1 MGLRPAPANESAC
14 HPERSE
20 GSAVPARSEPM
31 QILRFAQN
39 DRCLFDFRISSFDFP
54 IMDNLVIETPEQ
66 IPLEFP
72 LAGIGSR
79 FLALAL
85 DTFFQ
90 IAAGAVLGGMAF
102 ALGLRGS
109 GMRVQGAW
117 TAALIVLLLF
127 VLQSGYFAIFEAVW
141 NGQTPGK
148 RLTHLR
154 VIQDSGRPITV
165 FEAVARNFLR
175 LVDSVP
181 GLYGVAIISA
191 LLSSRSKRLG
201 DFVAGT
207 VVVHEK
213 APLLDA
219 PLRWDSAASSVS
231 ARYDVSHLTPEEFQL
246 IEAFLLRRK
255 ELAEAIRRDAA
266 GSIVRRLSARLHLGP
281 EDEQEP
287 EPLLEALV
295 VAYRARARYR

>member
-1 MGLRPAPANESAC
+1 MNFPVSIFE
-14 HPERSE
+14 
-20 GSAVPARSEPM
+20 
-31 QILRFAQN
+31 
-39 DRCLFDFRISSFDFP
+39 FRISSFEFP
-54 IMDNLVIETPEQ
+54 IMDNQVIETPEQ

-85 DTFFQ
+85 DTCFQ
-90 IAAGAVLGGMAF
+90 IAAGAVLGGMAY

-109 GMRVQGAW
+109 QKPVQGAW

-127 VLQSGYFAIFEAVW
+127 VLQSGYFAIFEAIW

-175 LVDSVP
+175 LIDSIP
-181 GLYGVAIISA
+181 GLYGVAIICA
-191 LLSSRSKRLG
+191 LLSARSKRLG

-213 APLLDA
+213 SPLLEA
-219 PLRWDSAASSVS
+219 ALRWDSAASSGS
-231 ARYDVSHLTPEEFQL
+231 ARYDVSRLTPEEFQL

-255 ELAEAIRRDAA
+255 ELAEGIRRDAA
-266 GSIVRRLSARLHLGP
+266 RRIARRLSARLELTP
-281 EDEQEP
+281 EDEREP

-295 VAYRARARYR
+295 IAYRARARYR

>member
-1 MGLRPAPANESAC
+1 
-14 HPERSE
+14 
-20 GSAVPARSEPM
+20 
-31 QILRFAQN
+31 
-39 DRCLFDFRISSFDFP
+39 
-54 IMDNLVIETPEQ
+54 MDNLVIETPEQ

-79 FLALAL
+79 FLAIAL
-85 DTFFQ
+85 DTCFQ
-90 IAAGAVLGGMAF
+90 IAGWALLGWMAY

-109 GMRVQGAW
+109 HRPVHGAW

-127 VLQSGYFAIFEAVW
+127 VLQFGYFAIFEAIW

-148 RLTHLR
+148 RLMHLR

-165 FEAVARNFLR
+165 FEAVARNLLR
-175 LVDSVP
+175 IIDSIP

-191 LLSSRSKRLG
+191 LLSAKSQRLG

-213 APLLDA
+213 PPLLEA
-219 PLRWDSAASSVS
+219 GLRWDSAASSRSV
-231 ARYDVSHLTPEEFQL
+231 RYDVSRLTPEEFQL

-255 ELAEAIRRDAA
+255 ELAEGIRRDAA
-266 GSIVRRLSARLHLGP
+266 RRIAHRLSAHLELTP

-287 EPLLEALV
+287 EPLLETLA
-295 VAYRARARYR
+295 VAYRARARYG